1 MLAGYSD
8 LFAHQ
13 QWADSVHWRAL
24 AAHPDALNDDAV
36 RRRLHHIHQTQRRFL
51 DVWKGNK
58 SWPPPPEP
66 MPPIQIVRRD
76 ARAYYRELGEFLDG
90 DASKRLDDVLRV
102 PWFPDP
108 QRPIRLSETMQ
119 QVVLH
124 SEHHRGQN
132 AIRLRELGG
141 AMPPTDYIYW
151 ILEGRPAPVWD

>member
-1 MLAGYSD
+1 VLAGYSD

-24 AAHPDALNDDAV
+24 AAHPDALNDDAI
-36 RRRLHHIHQTQRRFL
+36 RKRLHHIHGTQRRFL
-51 DVWKGNK
+51 EVWKGIEG
-58 SWPPPPEP
+58 WPPPPEP
-66 MPPIQIVRRD
+66 TPSMEILRRD
-76 ARAYYRELGEFLDG
+76 ARAYYGELAAFLDG
-90 DASKRLDDVLRV
+90 GAAKRLDEVLRV

>member
-1 MLAGYSD
+1 VLAGLAD

-24 AAHPDALNDDAV
+24 AAPPGALEDEAI
-36 RRRLHHIHQTQRRFL
+36 RKRLHHFHTTQRRFL
-51 DVWKGNK
+51 DVWKGNAG
-58 SWPPPPEP
+58 WPPPPEP
-66 MPPIQIVRRD
+66 IPSMDALRRGVRS
-76 ARAYYRELGEFLDG
+76 YYRELRDFLEG
-90 DASKRLDDVLRV
+90 GASGRLDEFLRV

-119 QVVLH
+119 QVVMH

-141 AMPPTDYIYW
+141 AMPPTDYIVW
-151 ILEGRPAPVWD
+151 ILDGRPAPVWD